1 MAKKRWLSAFL
12 RYPRTTQELRANQDR
27 NDPYV
32 RKGRRKL
39 PTAYDDQ
46 FVHKQKSWKYLRR
59 RKQYRDEDKGYD
71 WHEFEYSWHDYERR
85 MLARNIM
92 KRLDQIGCFYEH
104 TRTGGIKWF
113 GPENP

>member
-12 RYPRTTQELRANQDR
+12 RYPRTRQEIRANQDR

-32 RKGRRKL
+32 RGRRRKL

-46 FVHKQKSWKYLRR
+46 FVRKQKSWKYLRR
-59 RKQYRDEDKGYD
+59 KTQYREKDLGYD
-71 WHEFEYSWHDYERR
+71 WHEFEYSWRDCERR
-85 MLARNIM
+85 MIARNIM
-92 KRLDQIGCFYEH
+92 NRLDNLGCFYEY
-104 TRTGGIKWF
+104 TRDGIRWF